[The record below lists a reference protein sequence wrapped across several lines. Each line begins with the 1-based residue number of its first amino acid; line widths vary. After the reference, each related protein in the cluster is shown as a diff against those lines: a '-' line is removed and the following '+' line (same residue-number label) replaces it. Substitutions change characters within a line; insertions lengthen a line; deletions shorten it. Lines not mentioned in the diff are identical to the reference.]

1 MRLIF
6 LSLIAHICCVASI
19 SAQDDLKRGQ
29 WRSYLPYHFGT
40 YVTQSDD
47 AVYFTT
53 EISLLKFHKD
63 VYEIEYIAKTEGLSD
78 AGTGV
83 IKYNRLNDQL
93 LITYANG
100 NIDILKKDGTVIN
113 FNNLLVNNNL
123 TGDKRVRDIYIES
136 AIYGYLA
143 CSFGIIQYN
152 FERNEFG
159 FTVFTGLNVNGITAL
174 NNHLYIATDNGIYSA
189 SQKTCP
195 KTIHRKLLRT
205 SIIPSTQM

>member
-83 IKYNRLNDQL
+83 IKYNRFNDQL

-189 SQKTCP
+189 SQNTN
-195 KTIHRKLLRT
+195 L
-205 SIIPSTQM
+205 QDFNN